1 LTSTLIQSENL
12 LQVARMAGHKS
23 TKMIEKHYGH
33 LILDRA
39 KGGLKA
45 FDLAAQQP
53 NQSNVKSLS
62 QSE

>member
-1 LTSTLIQSENL
+1 
-12 LQVARMAGHKS
+12 MAGHKS